1 MSDRLIFEVLD
12 GHARVASRTHVD
24 ELPATIGRGFDNSVV
39 LDDPYVCPTH
49 VRIDRTETGEL
60 VVEDVGSVNG
70 LYATGDNARVA
81 QLPLRHGT
89 RFRIGRTVV
98 RYHDPREP
106 VPPTLVEA
114 VRPAAPP
121 EAASGRL
128 AWIDCAWLASGRA
141 RAAVIVLSFLFLTAM
156 DFTGVFDR
164 SPIAK
169 ALTLA
174 LGFLVLLVVWAGIW
188 ALATRVVS
196 QRFAFARH
204 LAFAWL
210 IAVAFV
216 IWGNLEQWMSF
227 VAPAGSIAELF
238 TVPLALVLGVVLIAG
253 HLGIASSMPRKRRL
267 LTSLAVTGGV
277 TAIVLLFGLVSSQE
291 FTTKMDYEGQLK
303 PMPARFVPAESL
315 NEFAT
320 DARALRVKVDKMKP
334 DTAGA
339 Q

>member
-1 MSDRLIFEVLD
+1 MSDRLILEVLD

-24 ELPATIGRGFDNSVV
+24 ALPATIGRGFDNSVV

-49 VRIDRTETGEL
+49 VRIDRTEAGEL
-60 VVEDVGSVNG
+60 IVEDVGSVNG
-70 LYATGDNARVA
+70 LYEAGDGARVT

-89 RFRIGRTVV
+89 RFKIGRTVV
-98 RYHDPREP
+98 RYHDPHEP

-114 VRPAAPP
+114 VRPTALP
-121 EAASGRL
+121 AASGRL

-141 RAAVIVLSFLFLTAM
+141 RAAVIVLSFLFITAM

-164 SPIAK
+164 SPVAK

-204 LAFAWL
+204 LAFALL

-216 IWGNLEQWMSF
+216 IWGNLEQWISF

-267 LTSLAVTGGV
+267 LTSLAVAGGM
-277 TAIVLLFGLVSSQE
+277 TAIVILFSLVNNQE

-303 PMPARFVPAESL
+303 PMPAHFVPAESL
-315 NEFAT
+315 DQFSK
-320 DARALRVKVDKMKP
+320 DSRALHIKVDKMKP
-334 DTAGA
+334 DTASA